1 MKDVQA
7 ERILNLF
14 KDAGLQIEPGANFSV
29 RGQIAQ
35 LLNGCEEL
43 IDQCAIAA
51 GNEAEASRLP
61 DGQRVADAV
70 REI

>member
-14 KDAGLQIEPGANFSV
+14 KECGLEITPGATFSV

-35 LLNGCEEL
+35 LLNGCERL
-43 IDQCAIAA
+43 IDQCAVAA
-51 GNEAEASRLP
+51 GRKVESQNIP
-61 DGQRVADAV
+61 DGQAVADVV

>member
-7 ERILNLF
+7 ERILTIF
-14 KDAGLQIEPGANFSV
+14 KKAGLTVEPGAQFSV

-51 GNEAEASRLP
+51 GRKAETQKHP
-61 DGQRVADAV
+61 DGQAIADVV